1 MVDSGGERY
10 SGFRRIRKLD
20 DAAIN
25 RIAAG
30 EVVERPASVVKEL
43 VENSVDAGADRIT
56 ISYTNG
62 GKALIRVVDN
72 GCGIAADDL
81 PLAVSRHATSKS
93 DGSDLLNIT
102 TFGFRGE
109 ALPSMGA
116 AGRLTVTSRLQGTP
130 SAFSVTVDG
139 GAISEVRPTA
149 LGSGT
154 VIELTDLFRS
164 TPARLKFLRSDRA
177 ESRAISDAVRVM
189 ALAEPKRR
197 FELFEAHQDGRQRS
211 VYKFDAGSGSSPDA
225 LLQRLDLIIGPEFS
239 QNAIAIDAEREGI
252 RLTGYCALP
261 TFNRGSPA
269 HQYAFVNGRPV
280 KDRLYFGALKAAYS
294 DFIPTGRFP
303 VAALFVGCP
312 TTEVDVN
319 VHPAKTEVRFREP
332 GLVRGLIVGAIK
344 AALAR
349 EGHKSSSTLSTAMLG
364 ASKPAYLTSGNARQS
379 GFRPGMR
386 TSALE
391 QAGAPME
398 DSPGIAPA
406 QPGISTIHSVS
417 GELPAHEQDLFEHPL
432 GTAKAQLHG
441 NYIVAQNGDG
451 VVIVDQHAAHERL
464 VYEELKA
471 QYRARK
477 VESQLMLAPVV
488 IDLPADERSRI
499 LDLSGQLA
507 EMGLVIEAFGP
518 GGVAIT
524 AVPAILGGVV
534 DGSRL
539 VRDILDDAE
548 ESGEAGAMEGR
559 VNTILSR
566 MSCHGSVRSGRQ
578 LTEAEM
584 NSLLRQM
591 EQTPGSGQCNHG
603 RPTHITL
610 SISDIERLFGR
621 N

>member
-1 MVDSGGERY
+1 MVISDGENNPRL
-10 SGFRRIRKLD
+10 RRIRKLD

-43 VENSVDAGADRIT
+43 IENSVDAGADRIT
-56 ISYTNG
+56 ITYTNG
-62 GKALIRVVDN
+62 GKTLIGVVDD

-93 DGSDLLNIT
+93 DGADLLNIT

-116 AGRLTVTSRLQGTP
+116 AGRLTVTSRLQGMP

-139 GAISEVRPTA
+139 GAISEVRPAA

-154 VIELTDLFRS
+154 VVELTDLFRS
-164 TPARLKFLRSDRA
+164 TPARLKFLRSDRT
-177 ESRAISDAVRVM
+177 ESRAISDTVRVM

-197 FELFEAHQDGRQRS
+197 FELIEAHEDGRRRS
-211 VYKFDAGSGSSPDA
+211 VYKFEAGSGASLDA
-225 LLQRLDLIIGPEFS
+225 LLQRLDLIIGRDFS
-239 QNAIAIDAEREGI
+239 PNAISIDAERDGI
-252 RLTGYCALP
+252 WLTGYCALP

-303 VAALFVGCP
+303 VAALFVECP
-312 TTEVDVN
+312 TNEVDVN

-364 ASKPAYLTSGNARQS
+364 ASKPAYLTTGQVRQS
-379 GFRPGMR
+379 SFRHVPR
-386 TSALE
+386 TTALE
-391 QAGAPME
+391 RTIPPAE
-398 DSPGIAPA
+398 DSPTHSPA
-406 QPGISTIHSVS
+406 LTGNLQEATEESPPHG
-417 GELPAHEQDLFEHPL
+417 QDPFEHPL

-441 NYIVAQNGDG
+441 NYIVAESGDG
-451 VVIVDQHAAHERL
+451 IVFIDQHAAHERL
-464 VYEELKA
+464 VYEDLKA
-471 QYRARK
+471 QYRASK

-507 EMGLVIEAFGP
+507 AMGLAIEPFGP

-524 AVPAILGGVV
+524 AVPAILGGIV

-539 VRDILDDAE
+539 VHEILDDAE
-548 ESGEAGAMEGR
+548 ETGEARAMEDK

-578 LTEAEM
+578 LTVTEM
-584 NSLLRQM
+584 NSLLRLM

-621 N
+621 S